1 MSETKKLG
9 NFTTRMIINVLGI
22 PAILFLIKI
31 GRLPFALFM
40 GLVTLLAQVEFYRL
54 MQRKGYQP
62 WSISGIGCGVAWIVV
77 SYFAQELLFPLMIL
91 VFLVHMGI
99 ILFKPIENA
108 TANIA
113 VTLFG
118 FIYIPVMLSIL
129 VVLRETTGHLEG
141 GQLVT
146 IIFVTIWI
154 CDALAFVFGKWLGKK
169 KIAPSISPGKTWA
182 GCIGGLLGAIAT
194 VVLIDYLG
202 WKPAYLQLKDMIVIG
217 LIAGIFGQSGDFI
230 ESVIKRDVNVKD
242 SSSLL
247 MGHGG
252 VMDRFDSFL
261 FAPGFVYLYMLFSV
275 WN

>member
-40 GLVTLLAQVEFYRL
+40 GLVALLAQVEFYRL

-169 KIAPSISPGKTWA
+169 RIAPSISPGKTWA

>member
-40 GLVTLLAQVEFYRL
+40 GLVALLAQVEFYRL

-77 SYFAQELLFPLMIL
+77 SYLAQELLFPLMIL

>member
-77 SYFAQELLFPLMIL
+77 SYLAQELLFPLMIL

>member
-40 GLVTLLAQVEFYRL
+40 GLVALLAQVEFYRL

-77 SYFAQELLFPLMIL
+77 SYLAQELLFPLMIL

-169 KIAPSISPGKTWA
+169 RIAPSISPGKTWA

>member
-40 GLVTLLAQVEFYRL
+40 GLVALLAQVEFYRL

-77 SYFAQELLFPLMIL
+77 SYLAQELLFPLMIL

-169 KIAPSISPGKTWA
+169 RIAQSISPGKTWA

>member
-40 GLVTLLAQVEFYRL
+40 GLVALLAQVEFYRL

-91 VFLVHMGI
+91 VFLVHMGS

-169 KIAPSISPGKTWA
+169 RIAPAISPGKTWA

-261 FAPGFVYLYMLFSV
+261 FAPGFVYLYMFFSV

>member
-40 GLVTLLAQVEFYRL
+40 GLVALLAQVEFYRL

-77 SYFAQELLFPLMIL
+77 SYLAQELLFPLMIS

-169 KIAPSISPGKTWA
+169 RIAPSISPGKTWA

>member
-40 GLVTLLAQVEFYRL
+40 GLVALLAQVEFYRL

>member
-1 MSETKKLG
+1 
-9 NFTTRMIINVLGI
+9 
-22 PAILFLIKI
+22 
-31 GRLPFALFM
+31 
-40 GLVTLLAQVEFYRL
+40 
-54 MQRKGYQP
+54 
-62 WSISGIGCGVAWIVV
+62 
-77 SYFAQELLFPLMIL
+77 
-91 VFLVHMGI
+91 
-99 ILFKPIENA
+99 
-108 TANIA
+108 
-113 VTLFG
+113 
-118 FIYIPVMLSIL
+118 L

-261 FAPGFVYLYMLFSV
+261 FAPGFVYLYMFFSV